1 MLARVDAQVNGLVG
15 IIESS
20 VRTWK
25 EQKLFSFSFF
35 FLQTVN
41 FPCLLFL
48 QTVNFPCLLRSKME
62 RTWVACAMGSLP
74 SGRLGQPPDEVVVAA
89 AEVEPCGLG
98 DLALVLGEGVPVV
111 GPVGE
116 AGEGEAAP
124 MVIAGRRGCWW

>member
-1 MLARVDAQVNGLVG
+1 
-15 IIESS
+15 
-20 VRTWK
+20 
-25 EQKLFSFSFF
+25 
-35 FLQTVN
+35 
-41 FPCLLFL
+41 
-48 QTVNFPCLLRSKME
+48 ME

-116 AGEGEAAP
+116 AGEG
-124 MVIAGRRGCWW
+124 